1 MGLGMRLDDWYALT
15 ERDEERELR
24 RKLGSFSHKAC
35 RAAVAAF
42 QALGVVFAFAAVAA
56 LVTVLCA

>member
-1 MGLGMRLDDWYALT
+1 MRLEDWYALT

-35 RAAVAAF
+35 CAAVAAL
-42 QALGVVFAFAAVAA
+42 QALGVVFAFASLALLLAA
-56 LVTVLCA
+56 LSA